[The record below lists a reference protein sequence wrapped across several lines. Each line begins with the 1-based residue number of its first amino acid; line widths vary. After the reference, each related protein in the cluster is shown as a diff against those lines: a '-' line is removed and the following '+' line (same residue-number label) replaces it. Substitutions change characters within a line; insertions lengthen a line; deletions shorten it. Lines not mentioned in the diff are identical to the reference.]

1 MNRPFFR
8 LAALPLCMALALA
21 PAAAQQPAPST
32 AAANPAAKTFSQQDL
47 DQLLAPIALYP
58 DALLAQIF
66 MASTYPLEVVEA
78 ARWSKANSKLTGK
91 ALEDAMTK
99 QTWDPSV
106 KSLTSVPQ
114 VLAQMNEKLDWT
126 QRLGDAFLA
135 QQQEVMATV
144 QSLRAKA
151 DAAGNLKSNEQM
163 VVKKETQATQT
174 VYVVESPKPDV
185 VYVPTYNPSTVYGAW
200 WYPTPPYYMY
210 PPSYVYAP
218 GLAFATGVF
227 VGAAIW
233 GSCHW
238 GGWGNNNINI
248 DVDRYNNFN
257 RTNISNKNWN
267 HNVEHRRGV
276 AYKDQNVARQYNRG
290 GNAQAAQSREQF
302 RGRAESGRQELNQMD
317 RNELNQRVSTADR
330 QAGDRGQRDGNFDR
344 GASASDRASNMDRG
358 GAAGDRAGSAGDRAG
373 NFDRGTGGASAGSMD
388 RGGQRDSAS
397 NRASA
402 GNMDRGG
409 GGFSGVNSGASTRD
423 ASSRGSASRGGD
435 FGGRSAG
442 GFSGGGGG
450 RAGGGGRGGRR

>member
-1 MNRPFFR
+1 MNKPFFR
-8 LAALPLCMALALA
+8 LAALPLCMVLAFAPAGAQQAA
-21 PAAAQQPAPST
+21 PAAS

-126 QRLGDAFLA
+126 QKLGDAFLA

-267 HNVEHRRGV
+267 HNVEHRKGV

-290 GNAQAAQSREQF
+290 GDTKAAQSREQF

-317 RNELNQRVSTADR
+317 RSELNQRVNTADR
-330 QAGDRGQRDGNFDR
+330 QAGDRGQRDGGGDRAGNLDRGASTSARAGNFDR
-344 GASASDRASNMDRG
+344 GASAGDRAST
-358 GAAGDRAGSAGDRAG
+358 
-373 NFDRGTGGASAGSMD
+373 FDRGSASGD
-388 RGGQRDSAS
+388 RGGQRDTAG

-442 GFSGGGGG
+442 GFSGGFSGGGGG